1 MAQDESQGT
10 GQESV
15 REPRL
20 ADCDMRPA
28 TVDDVPAIVATL
40 EAGRALL
47 AADGID
53 QWQDGAG
60 PDVDLVTSDAAR
72 GWGRVFLIGGQV
84 AATAALIDEPEPAY
98 DQVVEGAWQTRGDA
112 ATPAGVTSP
121 YATIHRVAVAPAFRG
136 MHVAQRFYARLIEEA
151 RARGFAEIRVD
162 THADNVRMQHVIASA
177 GFTRACTVLIGNN
190 PKDLRW
196 AYQLFL

>member
-1 MAQDESQGT
+1 MAQGESQGT

-15 REPRL
+15 REFRL

-28 TVDDVPAIVATL
+28 TVDDIPAIVATL
-40 EAGRALL
+40 EAGRSLL

-60 PDVDLVTSDAAR
+60 PDVDLVTSDVAR

-98 DQVVEGAWQTRGDA
+98 DQVVEGAWQVRGDA
-112 ATPAGVTSP
+112 AAP

>member
-15 REPRL
+15 REFRL

-28 TVDDVPAIVATL
+28 TVDDIPAIVATL
-40 EAGRALL
+40 EAGRCLL

-53 QWQDGAG
+53 QWQDGTG
-60 PDVDLVTSDAAR
+60 PDVDLVTEDVER
-72 GWGRVFLIGGQV
+72 GWGRVFLVDGQV
-84 AATAALIDEPEPAY
+84 AATAALIDEPEPNYAHML
-98 DQVVEGAWQTRGDA
+98 EGAWQVRGDA
-112 ATPAGVTSP
+112 AAP

>member
-1 MAQDESQGT
+1 MAQDANQKNARGL
-10 GQESV
+10 
-15 REPRL
+15 RL
-20 ADCDMRPA
+20 ADCDMRPS
-28 TVDDVPAIVATL
+28 TVDDVPAIMATL

-53 QWQDGAG
+53 QWQNGTAPG
-60 PDVDLVTSDAAR
+60 VEAVTADVACGR
-72 GWGRVFLIGGQV
+72 GRVFLINGQV
-84 AATAALIDEPEPAY
+84 AATAALADEPEPAY
-98 DQVVEGAWQTRGDA
+98 GRMVEGAWEVRGEEHA
-112 ATPAGVTSP
+112 PEEGATCA

-136 MHVAQRFYARLIEEA
+136 MHVAQHFYARLIEEA

-177 GFTRACTVLIGNN
+177 GFKYAGVVAYSDDPRGQ
-190 PKDLRW
+190 RR

>member
-1 MAQDESQGT
+1 MAQGESQGT

-15 REPRL
+15 REFKL

-60 PDVDLVTSDAAR
+60 PDVDLVTSDVAR

-98 DQVVEGAWQTRGDA
+98 DQVVEGAWQVRGDA
-112 ATPAGVTSP
+112 AAP

>member
-1 MAQDESQGT
+1 MAQDADQKST
-10 GQESV
+10 

-53 QWQDGAG
+53 QWQNGTG
-60 PDVDLVTSDAAR
+60 PDVDLVTEDVER
-72 GWGRVFLIGGQV
+72 GWGRVFLVDGQV
-84 AATAALIDEPEPAY
+84 AATAALIDEPEPNYAHML
-98 DQVVEGAWQTRGDA
+98 EGAWQVRGDA
-112 ATPAGVTSP
+112 AAP

-177 GFTRACTVLIGNN
+177 GFSRACTVLIGNN

>member
-1 MAQDESQGT
+1 MAQDADQKST
-10 GQESV
+10 
-15 REPRL
+15 RELRL

-60 PDVDLVTSDAAR
+60 PDVDLVTSDVAR

-98 DQVVEGAWQTRGDA
+98 DQVVEGAWQVRSGA
-112 ATPAGVTSP
+112 VAPAGATSP

-177 GFTRACTVLIGNN
+177 GFTRAGTVRISDD

>member
-60 PDVDLVTSDAAR
+60 PDVDLVTSDVAR

-84 AATAALIDEPEPAY
+84 AATAALIDESEPAY
-98 DQVVEGAWQTRGDA
+98 DQVIEGAWQTSGDA
-112 ATPAGVTSP
+112 ATPAGATSP

-177 GFTRACTVLIGNN
+177 GFARACTVLIGNN

>member
-1 MAQDESQGT
+1 MNNDGEKNARQL
-10 GQESV
+10 
-15 REPRL
+15 RL
-20 ADCDMRPA
+20 AECDMRPS

-53 QWQDGAG
+53 QWQNGTG
-60 PDVDLVTSDAAR
+60 PDVDLVTSDVER
-72 GWGRVFLIGGQV
+72 GWGRVFLIDGQV
-84 AATAALIDEPEPAY
+84 AATAALIDVPEPNYAHMI
-98 DQVVEGAWQTRGDA
+98 EGTWQTCDGAA
-112 ATPAGVTSP
+112 ATAPAGATSS

-136 MHVAQRFYARLIEEA
+136 MHVAQHFYARLIEEA

-162 THADNVRMQHVIASA
+162 THADNIRMQHVIASA
-177 GFTRACTVLIGNN
+177 GFTRAGTVCIGGNES
-190 PKDLRW
+190 DLRW

>member
-1 MAQDESQGT
+1 MAQGESQGT

-15 REPRL
+15 REFRL

-28 TVDDVPAIVATL
+28 TVDDIPAIVATL
-40 EAGRALL
+40 EAGRSLL

-53 QWQDGAG
+53 QWQNGTG
-60 PDVDLVTSDAAR
+60 PDVDLVTEDVAR

-98 DQVVEGAWQTRGDA
+98 DQVLEGAWQVRGDA
-112 ATPAGVTSP
+112 AAP

>member
-1 MAQDESQGT
+1 MAQGESQGT

-15 REPRL
+15 REFKL

-60 PDVDLVTSDAAR
+60 PDVDLVTSDVAR
-72 GWGRVFLIGGQV
+72 GWDRVFLIGGQV

-98 DQVVEGAWQTRGDA
+98 DQVVEGAWQVRGDA
-112 ATPAGVTSP
+112 AAP

-177 GFTRACTVLIGNN
+177 GFTRACAVLIGNN

>member
-60 PDVDLVTSDAAR
+60 LDVDLVTSDVAR

-177 GFTRACTVLIGNN
+177 GFTRACTVLVGNN

>member
-1 MAQDESQGT
+1 MAQGESQGT

-15 REPRL
+15 REFRL

-28 TVDDVPAIVATL
+28 TVDDIPAIVATL
-40 EAGRALL
+40 EAGRSLL

-53 QWQDGAG
+53 QWQNGTG
-60 PDVDLVTSDAAR
+60 PDVDLVTEDVER
-72 GWGRVFLIGGQV
+72 GWGRVFLVDGQV
-84 AATAALIDEPEPAY
+84 AATAALIDEPEPNYAHML
-98 DQVVEGAWQTRGDA
+98 EGAWQVRGDA
-112 ATPAGVTSP
+112 AAP

-136 MHVAQRFYARLIEEA
+136 MHVTQRFYARLIEEA

-177 GFTRACTVLIGNN
+177 GFTRAGTVCISDD

>member
-1 MAQDESQGT
+1 MAQDADQKST
-10 GQESV
+10 

-60 PDVDLVTSDAAR
+60 PDVDLVTSDVAR

-98 DQVVEGAWQTRGDA
+98 DQVVEGAWQVRGDA
-112 ATPAGVTSP
+112 AAPAGAAAP

-136 MHVAQRFYARLIEEA
+136 IHVAQRFYARLIEEA

>member
-1 MAQDESQGT
+1 MAQDADQKST
-10 GQESV
+10 

-60 PDVDLVTSDAAR
+60 PDVDLVTSDVAR

-98 DQVVEGAWQTRGDA
+98 VQVVEGAWQVRGDA
-112 ATPAGVTSP
+112 AAP

>member
-15 REPRL
+15 REFRL

-28 TVDDVPAIVATL
+28 TVDDIPAIVATL
-40 EAGRALL
+40 EAGRSLL

-53 QWQDGAG
+53 QWQNGTG
-60 PDVDLVTSDAAR
+60 PDVDLVTEDVER
-72 GWGRVFLIGGQV
+72 GWGRVFLVDGQV
-84 AATAALIDEPEPAY
+84 AATAALIDEPEPNYAHML
-98 DQVVEGAWQTRGDA
+98 EGAWQVRGDA
-112 ATPAGVTSP
+112 AAP

-177 GFTRACTVLIGNN
+177 GFTRAGTVCISDD

>member
-1 MAQDESQGT
+1 MAQDADQKST
-10 GQESV
+10 
-15 REPRL
+15 REPKL

-28 TVDDVPAIVATL
+28 TVDDIPAIVATL
-40 EAGRALL
+40 EAGRSLL

-53 QWQDGAG
+53 QWQNGTG
-60 PDVDLVTSDAAR
+60 PDVDLVTEDVER
-72 GWGRVFLIGGQV
+72 GWGRVFLVDGQV
-84 AATAALIDEPEPAY
+84 AATAALIDEPEPNYAHML
-98 DQVVEGAWQTRGDA
+98 EGAWQVRGDA
-112 ATPAGVTSP
+112 AAP

>member
-1 MAQDESQGT
+1 MAQDADQKST
-10 GQESV
+10 

-20 ADCDMRPA
+20 VDCDMRPA

-60 PDVDLVTSDAAR
+60 PDVNLVTSDVTR

-98 DQVVEGAWQTRGDA
+98 DQVVEGAWQTSGDA
-112 ATPAGVTSP
+112 ATPAGATCP
-121 YATIHRVAVAPAFRG
+121 YATIHRVAVAVAPAFRG

-177 GFTRACTVLIGNN
+177 GFTRAGTVRISDN

>member
-1 MAQDESQGT
+1 MAQDESQGK

-15 REPRL
+15 REFRL

-40 EAGRALL
+40 EAGRSLL

-53 QWQDGAG
+53 QWQNGAG
-60 PDVDLVTSDAAR
+60 PDVDLVTSDVAR

-84 AATAALIDEPEPAY
+84 AATAALIDEPETAY
-98 DQVVEGAWQTRGDA
+98 DRVVEGAWQTRGDA

>member
-60 PDVDLVTSDAAR
+60 PDVDLVTSDVAR

-84 AATAALIDEPEPAY
+84 AATAALIDGPEPAY
-98 DQVVEGAWQTRGDA
+98 DQVVEGAWQVRGDA
-112 ATPAGVTSP
+112 AAPAGAASP

-136 MHVAQRFYARLIEEA
+136 MHVAQRFYACLIEEA
-151 RARGFAEIRVD
+151 RDRGFAEIRVD

>member
-1 MAQDESQGT
+1 MAQDADQKST
-10 GQESV
+10 

-20 ADCDMRPA
+20 ADCDMGPA

-53 QWQDGAG
+53 QWQDGTG
-60 PDVDLVTSDAAR
+60 PDVDLVTSDVAR

-98 DQVVEGAWQTRGDA
+98 DQVVEGAWQVRGDA
-112 ATPAGVTSP
+112 AAP

>member
-1 MAQDESQGT
+1 MAQGESQGT
-10 GQESV
+10 GQESA
-15 REPRL
+15 REFRL

-28 TVDDVPAIVATL
+28 TVDDIPAIVATL
-40 EAGRALL
+40 EAGRSLL

-53 QWQDGAG
+53 QWQNGTG
-60 PDVDLVTSDAAR
+60 PDVDLVTEDVER
-72 GWGRVFLIGGQV
+72 GWGRVFLVDGQV
-84 AATAALIDEPEPAY
+84 AATAALIDEPEPNYAHML
-98 DQVVEGAWQTRGDA
+98 EGAWQVRGDA
-112 ATPAGVTSP
+112 AAP

>member
-15 REPRL
+15 REFRL

-40 EAGRALL
+40 EAGRSLL

-53 QWQDGAG
+53 QWQNGAG
-60 PDVDLVTSDAAR
+60 PDVDLVTSDVAR

-84 AATAALIDEPEPAY
+84 AATAALIDEPETAY
-98 DQVVEGAWQTRGDA
+98 DRVVEGAWQTRGDA

>member
-1 MAQDESQGT
+1 MAQGESQGA

-15 REPRL
+15 REFRL

-28 TVDDVPAIVATL
+28 TVDDIPAIVATL
-40 EAGRALL
+40 EAGRSLL

-60 PDVDLVTSDAAR
+60 PDVDLVTSDVAR

-98 DQVVEGAWQTRGDA
+98 DRVVEGAWQTRGDA
-112 ATPAGVTSP
+112 ATPVGATSP

-136 MHVAQRFYARLIEEA
+136 MHVAQRFYASLIEEA

-177 GFTRACTVLIGNN
+177 GFTRACTVLVGNN

>member
-1 MAQDESQGT
+1 
-10 GQESV
+10 
-15 REPRL
+15 
-20 ADCDMRPA
+20 MRPA

-60 PDVDLVTSDAAR
+60 PDVDLVTSDVAR

-98 DQVVEGAWQTRGDA
+98 DQVVEGAWQVRGDA
-112 ATPAGVTSP
+112 VAPAGAISP

-177 GFTRACTVLIGNN
+177 GFTRAGTVRISDD

>member
-1 MAQDESQGT
+1 MAQGESQGT

-28 TVDDVPAIVATL
+28 TVDDVPAILATL

-60 PDVDLVTSDAAR
+60 PDVDLVTSDVAC

-98 DQVVEGAWQTRGDA
+98 DQVVEGAWQTSGDA
-112 ATPAGVTSP
+112 ATPAGATCP

-177 GFTRACTVLIGNN
+177 GFTRAGTVCISDD

>member
-15 REPRL
+15 REFRL

-28 TVDDVPAIVATL
+28 TVDDIPAIVATL
-40 EAGRALL
+40 EAGRSLL

-53 QWQDGAG
+53 QWQNGTG
-60 PDVDLVTSDAAR
+60 PDVDLVTEDVER
-72 GWGRVFLIGGQV
+72 GWGRVFLVDGQV
-84 AATAALIDEPEPAY
+84 AATAALIDEPEPNYAHML
-98 DQVVEGAWQTRGDA
+98 EGAWQVRGDA
-112 ATPAGVTSP
+112 AAP

>member
-1 MAQDESQGT
+1 MAQGESQGT

-15 REPRL
+15 REFRL
-20 ADCDMRPA
+20 ADSDMRPA

-40 EAGRALL
+40 EAGRSLL

-53 QWQDGAG
+53 QWQNGTG
-60 PDVDLVTSDAAR
+60 PDVDLVTEDVER
-72 GWGRVFLIGGQV
+72 GWGRVFLVDGQV
-84 AATAALIDEPEPAY
+84 AATAALIDEPEPNYAHML
-98 DQVVEGAWQTRGDA
+98 EGAWRVLEGEA
-112 ATPAGVTSP
+112 APAGASST

-151 RARGFAEIRVD
+151 RARGFAEIRAD

-177 GFTRACTVLIGNN
+177 GFTRAGTVCMDGNEA
-190 PKDLRW
+190 DQRW

>member
-1 MAQDESQGT
+1 MAQGESQGT

-15 REPRL
+15 REFRL

-53 QWQDGAG
+53 QWQNGTG
-60 PDVDLVTSDAAR
+60 PDVDLVTEDVER
-72 GWGRVFLIGGQV
+72 GWGRVFLVDGQV
-84 AATAALIDEPEPAY
+84 AATAALIDEPEPNYAHML
-98 DQVVEGAWQTRGDA
+98 EGAWQVRGDA
-112 ATPAGVTSP
+112 AAP

>member
-1 MAQDESQGT
+1 MAQGESQGT

-15 REPRL
+15 REFRL

-60 PDVDLVTSDAAR
+60 PDVDLVTSDVAR

-98 DQVVEGAWQTRGDA
+98 DQVVEGAWQVRGDA
-112 ATPAGVTSP
+112 AAP

>member
-1 MAQDESQGT
+1 MAQDADQKST
-10 GQESV
+10 

-53 QWQDGAG
+53 QWQDGTG
-60 PDVDLVTSDAAR
+60 PDVDLVTSDVAR

-98 DQVVEGAWQTRGDA
+98 DQVVEGAWQVRGDA
-112 ATPAGVTSP
+112 AAP

>member
-1 MAQDESQGT
+1 MNNDGEKNARQL
-10 GQESV
+10 
-15 REPRL
+15 RL
-20 ADCDMRPA
+20 AECDMRPS

-53 QWQDGAG
+53 QWQNGTG
-60 PDVDLVTSDAAR
+60 PDVSLVTSDVEQ

-84 AATAALIDEPEPAY
+84 AATAALIDEPEPNYARMI
-98 DQVVEGAWQTRGDA
+98 EGAWQTRNDA
-112 ATPAGVTSP
+112 AEKGMPASAASS
-121 YATIHRVAVAPAFRG
+121 YATIHRVAVAPAWRG
-136 MHVAQRFYARLIEEA
+136 MRVAQHFYARLIEEA

-162 THADNVRMQHVIASA
+162 THADNIRMQNVIASA
-177 GFTRACTVLIGNN
+177 GFTRAGTVCMGGNRD
-190 PKDLRW
+190 DLRW

>member
-1 MAQDESQGT
+1 MAQDADQKST
-10 GQESV
+10 

-53 QWQDGAG
+53 QWQDGTG
-60 PDVDLVTSDAAR
+60 PDVDLVTSDVAR

-84 AATAALIDEPEPAY
+84 AATAALIDGPEPAY
-98 DQVVEGAWQTRGDA
+98 DQVVEGTWQVRGDA
-112 ATPAGVTSP
+112 ASP

-136 MHVAQRFYARLIEEA
+136 MHVAQRFYARLIEET

-177 GFTRACTVLIGNN
+177 GFTRAGTVLIGNN

>member
-1 MAQDESQGT
+1 MAQGADQKST
-10 GQESV
+10 

-60 PDVDLVTSDAAR
+60 PDVDLVTSDVAR

-98 DQVVEGAWQTRGDA
+98 DQVLEGAWQTRGDA
-112 ATPAGVTSP
+112 AAP

>member
-1 MAQDESQGT
+1 MAQGESQGT

-15 REPRL
+15 REFRL

-60 PDVDLVTSDAAR
+60 PDVDLVTSDVAR

-98 DQVVEGAWQTRGDA
+98 DQVVEGAWQVRGDA
-112 ATPAGVTSP
+112 AAPAGAASP
-121 YATIHRVAVAPAFRG
+121 YATIHRVAVAPAFRD
-136 MHVAQRFYARLIEEA
+136 MHVAQRFYARLIEEV

>member
-1 MAQDESQGT
+1 MAQGESQGT

-15 REPRL
+15 RELRL

-60 PDVDLVTSDAAR
+60 PDVDLVTSDVAR

-98 DQVVEGAWQTRGDA
+98 DQVVEGAWQVRGDA
-112 ATPAGVTSP
+112 AAP

-177 GFTRACTVLIGNN
+177 GFTRAGTVCMDGNEA
-190 PKDLRW
+190 DQRW

>member
-1 MAQDESQGT
+1 MAQDANQKST
-10 GQESV
+10 

-40 EAGRALL
+40 EAGRSLL
-47 AADGID
+47 ASDGID
-53 QWQDGAG
+53 QWQDGIG
-60 PDVDLVTSDAAR
+60 PSVDLVTSDVAR
-72 GWGRVFLIGGQV
+72 GWGRVFLIDGEV
-84 AATAALIDEPEPAY
+84 AATAALTDEPEPAY
-98 DQVVEGAWQTRGDA
+98 DQIVDGAWQTRDNVVIPTG
-112 ATPAGVTSP
+112 ATSV

-162 THADNVRMQHVIASA
+162 THADNVRMQRVIASA
-177 GFTRACTVLIGNN
+177 GFSRACTVRISDN